1 MMPAIFA
8 ALVALLCLAMALGGG
23 AHQARRLENL
33 LRADDAA
40 QTETSP
46 DLARFCPDFL
56 RRAFDRLGIA
66 PTARQLVSI
75 VAGVVFALTVA
86 AFLFGLLFAMVL
98 AAALALI
105 GYAALNLL
113 AARRAARLGAALPGF
128 FDRVRQL
135 LVIGNSLQTAF
146 TRAVQSSQPLLADF
160 FAPTLRRM
168 NNGAGMGESLQQ
180 CAEEIGLHEM
190 RLFAASVAANM
201 RFGGSLAHALANLV
215 TYLRRRAAIEREL
228 RAETAQ
234 IRLSA
239 WVLALLPLLVAGL
252 IMTQNHAYARW
263 FLVHPAG
270 REMLA
275 YCLVSQIAGAIL
287 MRRIVRMA
295 F

>member
-1 MMPAIFA
+1 MMLPAA
-8 ALVALLCLAMALGGG
+8 AILIALLCLGLALRGG
-23 AHQARRLENL
+23 ARQAQRLESL
-33 LRADDAA
+33 LQDGARQAEA
-40 QTETSP
+40 SP
-46 DLARFCPDFL
+46 DLARFCPAFL
-56 RRAFDRLGIA
+56 LRAFNRLDIA
-66 PTARQLVSI
+66 PKRQAVFG
-75 VAGVVFALTVA
+75 VALGAMLALMAVA
-86 AFLFGLLFAMVL
+86 ILFGILS
-98 AAALALI
+98 ALALAVATALL

-135 LVIGNSLQTAF
+135 LIIGHSLPTAF
-146 TRAVQSSQPLLADF
+146 TRAAQSSQPLLVEF

-228 RAETAQ
+228 RTETAQ

-252 IMTQNHAYARW
+252 IMTQNHDYARW
-263 FLVHPAG
+263 FLTHPAG

-275 YCLVSQIAGAIL
+275 YCVVSQIAGALL

>member
-1 MMPAIFA
+1 MLPAAFA
-8 ALVALLCLAMALGGG
+8 ALIALLCLGMALREN
-23 AHQARRLENL
+23 ARQAQRLEEL
-33 LRADDAA
+33 LRDNAA
-40 QTETSP
+40 QTETPP

-66 PTARQLVSI
+66 PTAREIASLA
-75 VAGVVFALTVA
+75 AG
-86 AFLFGLLFAMVL
+86 
-98 AAALALI
+98 AALALTMVAI
-105 GYAALNLL
+105 LFGVLFALALAAAMALLGYAALNLL

-135 LVIGNSLQTAF
+135 LVIGNSLPTAF
-146 TRAVQSSQPLLADF
+146 TRAAQSSQPLLADF
-160 FAPTLRRM
+160 FTPTLRRM

-201 RFGGSLAHALANLV
+201 RFGGSLSHALANLV
-215 TYLRRRAAIEREL
+215 TYLRRRAAVEREL

-252 IMTQNHAYARW
+252 IMTQNHDYARW

-270 REMLA
+270 RKMLA
-275 YCLVSQIAGAIL
+275 YCVVSQIAGALL

-295 F
+295 Y

>member
-1 MMPAIFA
+1 MIPAAFT
-8 ALVALLCLAMALGGG
+8 ALIALFCLGLALSDGRRQAKQLDDLLRDDSEPQTPPDFSRLCPAF
-23 AHQARRLENL
+23 L
-33 LRADDAA
+33 LRA
-40 QTETSP
+40 
-46 DLARFCPDFL
+46 FN
-56 RRAFDRLGIA
+56 RLGIA
-66 PTARQLVSI
+66 PKPHQV
-75 VAGVVFALTVA
+75 LTVA
-86 AFLFGLLFAMVL
+86 AVTALALLAAAILFGLLPALAL
-98 AAALALI
+98 AAAMALLGI
-105 GYAALNLL
+105 AALNLQ

-146 TRAVQSSQPLLADF
+146 IRAAQSSQPLLADF

-252 IMTQNHAYARW
+252 IMTQNHDYARW

-270 REMLA
+270 RKMLA
-275 YCLVSQIAGAIL
+275 YCLVSQIAGALL